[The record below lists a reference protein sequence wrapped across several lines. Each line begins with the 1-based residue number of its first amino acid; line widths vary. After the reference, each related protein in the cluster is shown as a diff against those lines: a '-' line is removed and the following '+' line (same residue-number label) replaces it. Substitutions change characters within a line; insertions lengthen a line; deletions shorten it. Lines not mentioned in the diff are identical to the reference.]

1 MDKFID
7 EIIIMGTLQKKKKHF
22 DQPPNCSPNLMNR
35 TKIPTKPNSSWAL
48 GWSLKV
54 DSAVIISLH
63 VDRESGVFSLACR
76 LEAWHGCAQKP
87 KPCSESTQETLAA
100 RSKEGKL
107 VWPLYAPNFIPPIW
121 MCATLKINVS
131 EDYQSY
137 SCNLQKSHCFVRCPM
152 KEESS
157 EVID

>member
-1 MDKFID
+1 
-7 EIIIMGTLQKKKKHF
+7 
-22 DQPPNCSPNLMNR
+22 
-35 TKIPTKPNSSWAL
+35 
-48 GWSLKV
+48 
-54 DSAVIISLH
+54 
-63 VDRESGVFSLACR
+63 
-76 LEAWHGCAQKP
+76 
-87 KPCSESTQETLAA
+87 
-100 RSKEGKL
+100 
-107 VWPLYAPNFIPPIW
+107 